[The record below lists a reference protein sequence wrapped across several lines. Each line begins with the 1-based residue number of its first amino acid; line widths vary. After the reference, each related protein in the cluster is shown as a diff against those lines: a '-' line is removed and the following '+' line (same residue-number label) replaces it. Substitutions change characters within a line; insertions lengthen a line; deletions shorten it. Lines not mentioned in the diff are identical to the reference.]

1 MVAATSAATTEG
13 ESTANA
19 AARLRR
25 GLTLLQDRI
34 VTALEAAVEYV
45 PVAEGEEGEAE
56 GSVGGSSS
64 NPGIDRAEGLV
75 RKRSLFCHLYIGT
88 IK

>member
-1 MVAATSAATTEG
+1 MVAASVATTEG

-45 PVAEGEEGEAE
+45 PVAEGEEGEEGEAE

-75 RKRSLFCHLYIGT
+75 RKRSLFRAIYT
-88 IK
+88 